1 MYAVRFIFVRFNL
14 YERVLMILS
23 VTERHTSL
31 ESSVNKITL
40 RTHSLCGLSRYAK
53 TREQP

>member
-1 MYAVRFIFVRFNL
+1 MYAVRFIFVLFDL

-23 VTERHTSL
+23 VMVRHTSL
-31 ESSVNKITL
+31 ESSVNKL

-53 TREQP
+53 TLEQP